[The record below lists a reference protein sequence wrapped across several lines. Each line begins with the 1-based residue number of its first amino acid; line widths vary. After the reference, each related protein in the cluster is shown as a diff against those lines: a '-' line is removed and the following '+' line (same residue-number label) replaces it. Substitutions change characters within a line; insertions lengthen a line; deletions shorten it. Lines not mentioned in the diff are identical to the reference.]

1 MVNKSVLFVL
11 PVLFFSGLLLYLIIW
26 NLYYSFTNWSILHP
40 VPKFVFFE
48 TYASVIT
55 SFTFINSLLH
65 SLEISAFVVILGN
78 IIGILLAGL
87 LFSIKSDSRRIG
99 IMSIFV
105 YPLTISMAANGLVF
119 LWLFNPNIGINW
131 ILGLL
136 HLPEPSWVGQDTI
149 YSIMLIMLWAY
160 SGLSM
165 LFYLASFMNIDKS
178 IIEAAYMDGASY
190 FRIFRKILVPNAMNG
205 FIVSTALLFLFSFRV
220 FTLPYI
226 ITGGPTNYYAET
238 LLTYQYYLFDSSYFA
253 QSSAVNT
260 IVIVIALAIVV
271 PYALLGMKRWV
282 YGEK

>member
-1 MVNKSVLFVL
+1 MVNKSVSFVI
-11 PVLFFSGLLLYLIIW
+11 PVLFFSGLLLYLIVW
-26 NLYYSFTNWSILHP
+26 NLYYSFTNWSILDP
-40 VPKFVFFE
+40 VPKFVGFE
-48 TYASVIT
+48 TYALAIT
-55 SFTFINSLLH
+55 SSTFINSLLH

-78 IIGILLAGL
+78 IIGLLLAGL
-87 LFSIKSDSRRIG
+87 LFSIKSNSYRIA
-99 IMSIFV
+99 IMSIFI
-105 YPLTISMAANGLVF
+105 YPLSVSMAANGLIF

-136 HLPEPSWVGQDTI
+136 HLPQPPWLAQDTT

-220 FTLPYI
+220 FTLPFV
-226 ITGGPTNYYAET
+226 ITGGPINYYAET
-238 LLTYQYYLFDSSYFA
+238 LLTYQYYLFDSSYYA
-253 QSSAVNT
+253 QSAVVNT
-260 IVIVIALAIVV
+260 IVVVIALAVVV

>member
-1 MVNKSVLFVL
+1 MVNKSVWFIV
-11 PVLFFSGLLLYLIIW
+11 PVLFFFGILMYLILW
-26 NLYYSFTNWSILHP
+26 NLYYSFTDWSIINP
-40 VPKFVFFE
+40 VPKFVFFK
-48 TYASVIT
+48 TYASIIK

-65 SLEISAFVVILGN
+65 SIEISAGVVILGN

-87 LFSIKSDSRRIG
+87 LFSIKSSNLRIG
-99 IMSIFV
+99 LMSIFV
-105 YPLTISMAANGLVF
+105 YPLTISMAANGLIF

-131 ILGLL
+131 ILGLF
-136 HLPEPSWVGQDTI
+136 HLPQPNWLAQDTI

-220 FTLPYI
+220 FTLPYV
-226 ITGGPTNYYAET
+226 ITGGPINYYAET
-238 LLTYQYYLFDSSYFA
+238 LLTYQYYLFGSSYYA
-253 QSSAVNT
+253 ESSAVST
-260 IVIVIALAIVV
+260 ITVVIALAVVV
-271 PYALLGMKRWV
+271 PYALLGMRRWV